1 MTRPY
6 HRSPLPSEAS
16 LSESVPVVSE
26 AMAPPSAGQAHR
38 PRSGYVVS
46 GCVTGAHILPPEIAP
61 IEPSTT
67 RPAQFYVNSMK
78 SIHIHQE
85 LDQLMTSQSILRT
98 VLGAE
103 QPDIH
108 IGNVPLHRERTSS
121 TNTDGRNPATWRK
134 TQSWTE
140 KYVPELG

>member
-1 MTRPY
+1 
-6 HRSPLPSEAS
+6 

-26 AMAPPSAGQAHR
+26 TMTPPSAGQAHT
-38 PRSGYVVS
+38 PRSGYVAS
-46 GCVTGAHILPPEIAP
+46 GYVTGVHILPPEIAP

-67 RPAQFYVNSMK
+67 QPAQFYVNSMK

-85 LDQLMTSQSILRT
+85 LDQLMTSQSILRA

-103 QPDIH
+103 QPGIH

-121 TNTDGRNPATWRK
+121 TNSDGRSPATWGK
-134 TQSWTE
+134 TQSWAE
-140 KYVPELG
+140 KYVPALG

>member
-26 AMAPPSAGQAHR
+26 TMAPPSTGQAHTPR
-38 PRSGYVVS
+38 PGYVASGYV
-46 GCVTGAHILPPEIAP
+46 TGVHILPPEIAP

-67 RPAQFYVNSMK
+67 QPAQFYVNSMK
-78 SIHIHQE
+78 SIHIQQE

-98 VLGAE
+98 VLAQNSLTSTSGGLFTGLVDTDVCAGHSTF
-103 QPDIH
+103 D
-108 IGNVPLHRERTSS
+108 GCRE
-121 TNTDGRNPATWRK
+121 
-134 TQSWTE
+134 
-140 KYVPELG
+140 